1 MVKFAYTRYL
11 YLEDEV
17 RYSLMMSL
25 LERNKEESL
34 FWLYELYFSGFDV
47 FGYLFNLYEL
57 LYITKKSILN
67 EMEELHNEWLID
79 KNKHHIPGTFIINM
93 INYKY
98 SIAKFVKKMYKIKCK
113 DVKKNEKYSNKLIH
127 MKPEEYEK
135 YTTKLYPEKAYK
147 TLAFECKYFIRKN
160 FNTLCEQPI
169 TYDIKM
175 YTNNWLY
182 YASAASI
189 WKDRITLYNGRVDDE
204 KKEVIFDNIE
214 DKEKFDDEYD
224 LEPDEQSLE
233 TQQKSLGREDDK
245 QFSVNDLIKNYGGF
259 IEHVEEKS
267 S

>member
-1 MVKFAYTRYL
+1 
-11 YLEDEV
+11 
-17 RYSLMMSL
+17 
-25 LERNKEESL
+25 
-34 FWLYELYFSGFDV
+34 
-47 FGYLFNLYEL
+47 
-57 LYITKKSILN
+57 
-67 EMEELHNEWLID
+67 
-79 KNKHHIPGTFIINM
+79 
-93 INYKY
+93 
-98 SIAKFVKKMYKIKCK
+98 
-113 DVKKNEKYSNKLIH
+113 
-127 MKPEEYEK
+127 
-135 YTTKLYPEKAYK
+135 
-147 TLAFECKYFIRKN
+147 
-160 FNTLCEQPI
+160 
-169 TYDIKM
+169 
-175 YTNNWLY
+175 LY